1 MGLLSPCRPFKAVTK
16 DFPDVYIHS
25 AFSFSSPVRRPQ
37 CWKGGRGHL
46 PGKPAEER
54 LEDFLPTNPLPPS
67 SQLLVSECHHGS
79 VGPVSSCKMQK
90 RVNKVLHQVELIL
103 QLTGQSLLAPLGQEM
118 PASMSHW
125 VDRVEREGLRKQIH
139 PPPFFKATPSQ
150 KTRSLQSEKATPF
163 LISFE
168 LKNTLMLSSRPCCLK
183 LFQIFQ
189 DEQLKFGN
197 QDHFYCNLEVF
208 FKCA

>member
-1 MGLLSPCRPFKAVTK
+1 MFTV
-16 DFPDVYIHS
+16 HS
-25 AFSFSSPVRRPQ
+25 AFSLSSQVRRPQ
-37 CWKGGRGHL
+37 YWKGGPGHL
-46 PGKPAEER
+46 PGEPAEGS

-67 SQLLVSECHHGS
+67 SQLLVSECHHRR
-79 VGPVSSCKMQK
+79 VGLFSSCRMQK

-125 VDRVEREGLRKQIH
+125 VERVEREGLRKQIH
-139 PPPFFKATPSQ
+139 PLPFCVATPSQ
-150 KTRSLQSEKATPF
+150 KTRSLQSEKSTPF

-168 LKNTLMLSSRPCCLK
+168 RKNTLMLSSRPCCLK

-197 QDHFYCNLEVF
+197 QDHLYCNLEVF